1 MRYLTKSRYKLG
13 LECPTKLYYTNKNNE
28 YANVKLDDPFLQA
41 LADGGFQVEAL
52 ARLEY
57 PEGHLIHAEHYEY
70 QKAIDETNEL
80 LKQENC
86 VIFEAA
92 FAYENLFV
100 RTDIL
105 VKKGHQIQLIEV
117 KAKSFNP
124 DDDYLFVGKKGGLVP
139 TWKPY
144 LFDVA
149 FQRYVIQ
156 KSFPEFHIQSF
167 LQMADK
173 SKTAQVNGLNQLFR
187 ISKNGD
193 KRKDTQQLVN
203 DLSDIGGS
211 SVLSKIKIDDIID
224 KISSSYYKY
233 SEDFELEFE
242 EGIQFLAK
250 NYESDTKINFPISF
264 SACKKCEFKHDPNK
278 PNLKSGFE
286 VCFKEQL
293 NWTQTEFNKPNLM
306 EVWDFKSG
314 NKLFNENQVMLM
326 EELTQEIYP
335 LKPDIGLIT
344 RTERQWL
351 QIEKQV
357 QNDDTIFVLKDEL
370 REEMESWNYPLHFID
385 FETSAVALPFNIG
398 RKPYEQVAFQFSHHV
413 VYENG
418 KIEHGNEFLLAEAG
432 KFPNFEFV
440 RALKNA
446 VGDKGTIFKYSSHEN
461 TILNAIYWQ
470 LTDSEETDKEEL
482 IQFIKSISH
491 SKKDSIEF
499 WKGGRDMVDLCA
511 VYKMY
516 YFDPFTKGSNSIK
529 AVLPAILRR
538 SDFLK
543 NKYQQA
549 IGEIGLSSKN
559 FESTHKWLTIK
570 DGEVQNPYKL
580 LPPVFENWSNDQLD
594 ELLSDVEDLN
604 NGGAALT
611 AYGFLQYT
619 DMSQQERDKITE
631 ALLRYCEL
639 DTLAMVML
647 WEHFVEVVSN

>member
-13 LECPTKLYYTNKNNE
+13 LECPTKLFYTNKNEE

-41 LADGGFQVEAL
+41 LANGGFQVEAL

-57 PEGHLIHAEHYEY
+57 PEGHLIQAEHYEY

-92 FAYENLFV
+92 FEFENLFI

-105 VKKGHQIQLIEV
+105 VKKGNQIQLIEV

-124 DDDYLFVGKKGGLVP
+124 DDEYIFVGKRNSLVP
-139 TWKPY
+139 AWKPY

-156 KSFPEFHIQSF
+156 KSYPEFQIESF

-193 KRKDTQQLVN
+193 KRKDTYQLV
-203 DLSDIGGS
+203 SDFSEIGGV
-211 SVLSKIKIDDIID
+211 SVLSKINIDEVID
-224 KISSSYYKY
+224 KIASSYYKY
-233 SEDFELEFE
+233 SEAFELEFE

-278 PNLKSGFE
+278 PQLKSGFE
-286 VCFKEQL
+286 ACFRTQL
-293 NWTQTEFNKPNLM
+293 NWTPIEFNKPNLM

-314 NKLFNENQVMLM
+314 KNLFTEHQILLM
-326 EELTQEIYP
+326 EELTEESYP
-335 LKPDIGLIT
+335 LKAEAGKIS

-370 REEMESWNYPLHFID
+370 KEEMESWIYPLHFID
-385 FETSAVALPFNIG
+385 FETSAVALPFNKG

-418 KIEHGNEFLLAEAG
+418 TIEHANEFLLAEAG
-432 KFPNFEFV
+432 TFPNFEFV
-440 RALKNA
+440 RALKKA
-446 VGDKGTIFKYSSHEN
+446 LGDKGTIFRYSSHEN
-461 TILNAIYWQ
+461 SILNAIYLQ
-470 LTDSEETDKEEL
+470 LKNSDETDKDVL
-482 IQFIKSISH
+482 IEFIQTISH
-491 SKKDSIEF
+491 SKNDSVEF
-499 WKGGRDMVDLCA
+499 WNGERDMVDLCA
-511 VYKMY
+511 IYKKY
-516 YFDPFTKGSNSIK
+516 YFDPHTKGSNSIK
-529 AVLPAILRR
+529 AVLPALLRR
-538 SDFLK
+538 SNFLQ
-543 NKYQQA
+543 NKYIQP
-549 IGEIGLSSKN
+549 IGSIGISSKN
-559 FESTHKWLTIK
+559 FDPSHRWLTVVN
-570 DGEVQNPYKL
+570 GAVQNPYKL

-619 DMSQQERDKITE
+619 DMTQQERDKITE

-647 WEHFVEVVSN
+647 WEHFWEVV

>member
-1 MRYLTKSRYKLG
+1 M
-13 LECPTKLYYTNKNNE
+13 ECPTKLFYTNKNEE

-41 LADGGFQVEAL
+41 LANGGFQVEAL

-57 PEGHLIHAEHYEY
+57 TEGHLIQAAHHEY

-92 FAYENLFV
+92 FGFKNLFI

-105 VKKGHQIQLIEV
+105 VKKGNQIQLIEV

-124 DDDYLFVGKKGGLVP
+124 DNEYIFIGEKGNLVSA
-139 TWKPY
+139 WKPY

-156 KSFPEFHIQSF
+156 KSYPEFQIQSF

-173 SKTAQVNGLNQLFR
+173 TKTAKVNGLNQLFR
-187 ISKNGD
+187 ISKHGD
-193 KRKDTQQLVN
+193 KRKDTLQLV
-203 DLSDIGGS
+203 SDFSEIGGV
-211 SVLSKIKIDDIID
+211 SVLSKINIDEVID
-224 KISSSYYKY
+224 KIASSYYKY

-278 PNLKSGFE
+278 PQLKSGFE
-286 VCFKEQL
+286 TCFRTQL
-293 NWTQTEFNKPNLM
+293 NWTPIEFNKPNLM

-314 NKLFNENQVMLM
+314 KKLFNDYQVLLM
-326 EELTQEIYP
+326 EELTEELYP
-335 LKPDIGLIT
+335 LKTEGGKIS

-357 QNDDTIFVLKDEL
+357 QNDDTSFVLKEEL
-370 REEMESWNYPLHFID
+370 KEEMKSWIYPLHFID
-385 FETSAVALPFNIG
+385 FETSAVALPFNKG

-418 KIEHGNEFLLAEAG
+418 TIGHANEFLLAEAG
-432 KFPNFEFV
+432 TFPNFEFV
-440 RALKNA
+440 RALKKA
-446 VGDKGTIFKYSSHEN
+446 MGDKGTIFRYSSHEN
-461 TILNAIYWQ
+461 SILNAIYLQ
-470 LTDSEETDKEEL
+470 LNNSDETDKDEL
-482 IQFIKSISH
+482 IDFIQTISH
-491 SKKDSIEF
+491 SKKESVEF
-499 WKGGRDMVDLCA
+499 WNGERDMVDLCA
-511 VYKMY
+511 VYKKY
-516 YFDPFTKGSNSIK
+516 YFDPHTKGSNSIK
-529 AVLPAILRR
+529 AVLPALLRR
-538 SDFLK
+538 SNFLQ
-543 NKYQQA
+543 NKYIQP
-549 IGEIGLSSKN
+549 IGSIGLSSKN
-559 FESTHKWLTIK
+559 FDQSHTWLTVQN
-570 DGEVQNPYKL
+570 GAVQNPYKL
-580 LPPVFENWSNDQLD
+580 LPPVFENWSNDELD
-594 ELLSDVEDLN
+594 KLLSDVEDLN

-647 WEHFVEVVSN
+647 WEHFGEVV

>member
-1 MRYLTKSRYKLG
+1 MRYLTKTRYKLG
-13 LECPTKLYYTNKNNE
+13 LECPTKLFYTNKNTE

-41 LADGGFQVEAL
+41 LANGGFQVEAL

-57 PEGHLIHAEHYEY
+57 TEGHLIQAAHHEY

-92 FAYENLFV
+92 FGFKNLFI

-105 VKKGHQIQLIEV
+105 VKKGNQIQLIEV

-124 DDDYLFVGKKGGLVP
+124 DNEYIFIGEKGNLVSA
-139 TWKPY
+139 WKPY

-156 KSFPEFHIQSF
+156 KSYPEFQIQSF

-173 SKTAQVNGLNQLFR
+173 TKTAKVNGLNQLFR
-187 ISKNGD
+187 ISKHGD
-193 KRKDTQQLVN
+193 KRKDTLQLV
-203 DLSDIGGS
+203 SDFSEIGGV
-211 SVLSKIKIDDIID
+211 SVLSKINIDEVID
-224 KISSSYYKY
+224 KIASSYYKY

-264 SACKKCEFKHDPNK
+264 SACKKCEYKHDPNK
-278 PNLKSGFE
+278 PQLKSGFE
-286 VCFKEQL
+286 TCFRTQL
-293 NWTQTEFNKPNLM
+293 NWTPIEFNKPNLM

-314 NKLFNENQVMLM
+314 KKLFNDYQVLLM
-326 EELTQEIYP
+326 EELTEELYP
-335 LKPDIGLIT
+335 LKTEGGKIS

-357 QNDDTIFVLKDEL
+357 QNDDTSFVLKEEL
-370 REEMESWNYPLHFID
+370 KEEMKSWIYPLHFID
-385 FETSAVALPFNIG
+385 FETSAVALPFNKG

-418 KIEHGNEFLLAEAG
+418 TIEHANEFLLAEAG
-432 KFPNFEFV
+432 TFPNFEFV
-440 RALKNA
+440 RALKKA
-446 VGDKGTIFKYSSHEN
+446 LGDKGTIFRYSSHEN
-461 TILNAIYWQ
+461 SILNAIYLQ
-470 LTDSEETDKEEL
+470 LNNSDETDKDEL
-482 IQFIKSISH
+482 IDFIQTISH
-491 SKKDSIEF
+491 SKKESSEF
-499 WKGGRDMVDLCA
+499 WEGERDMVDLCA
-511 VYKMY
+511 VYKKY
-516 YFDPFTKGSNSIK
+516 YFDPHTKGSNSIK
-529 AVLPAILRR
+529 AVLPALLRR
-538 SDFLK
+538 SNFLQ
-543 NKYQQA
+543 NKYIQPISS
-549 IGEIGLSSKN
+549 IGISSKN
-559 FESTHKWLTIK
+559 FDQSHTWLTVVN
-570 DGEVQNPYKL
+570 GAVQNPYKL
-580 LPPVFENWSNDQLD
+580 LPPVFENWSNDELD
-594 ELLSDVEDLN
+594 KLLSDVEDLN

-619 DMSQQERDKITE
+619 DMTQQERDKITE

-647 WEHFVEVVSN
+647 WEHFGEVV